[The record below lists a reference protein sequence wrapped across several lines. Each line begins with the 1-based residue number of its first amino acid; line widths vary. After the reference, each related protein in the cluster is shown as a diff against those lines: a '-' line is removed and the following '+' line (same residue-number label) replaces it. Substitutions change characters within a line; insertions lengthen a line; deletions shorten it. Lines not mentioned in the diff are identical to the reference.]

1 MRTLKKV
8 VTVVAAL
15 ALTVGMTVNCFAA
28 DTWGSYFGMEE
39 GAGLGLWYEGSD
51 GTLKSQTA
59 DSWTADIKAI
69 GWGGVWGGQVF
80 QDSKKYGSVSV
91 KKGQEYH
98 IKFTLKSSK
107 VDKWAFIKIAK
118 GDDNI
123 AYGKWVRMKKGQAVT
138 VDEDFKAATD
148 ANTIYFGIGGEYGD
162 RASTDGTKHYSY
174 AEGGAEGIAA
184 QPDADGDSVAS
195 TVITCTGYS
204 LTEKADDSAASANP
218 GASSSVTTNTN
229 NGGAATTTTTVTT
242 GDFDP
247 YIFAGIA
254 VLAAAAVVI
263 FSRKRETE

>member
-1 MRTLKKV
+1 MRTLKKL
-8 VTVVAAL
+8 VTVIAAA

-39 GAGLGLWYEGSD
+39 GAGHGLWYEGSD

-80 QDSKKYGSVSV
+80 QDSKKYGSVSIT
-91 KKGQEYH
+91 KGKEYH

-107 VDKWAFIKIAK
+107 VDKWAFIKVAK
-118 GDDNI
+118 GEDDI

-138 VDEDFKAATD
+138 VDEDFTAATD

-184 QPDADGDSVAS
+184 QPDADGDSVAA

-204 LTEKADDSAASANP
+204 LTEKTTEDQP
-218 GASSSVTTNTN
+218 VTGTPSTN
-229 NGGAATTTTTVTT
+229 NGGTTTTTTVST

-247 YIFAGIA
+247 FIFAGIA
-254 VLAAAAVVI
+254 ILAAAAVVV
-263 FSRKRETE
+263 FSRKRESE